1 MFSLTF
7 QRGGRPTGERMFKVV
22 IADDEH
28 LEREVI
34 KATVRQVNGA
44 IVAGE
49 GNCGEIAVELCL
61 ALKPDLVFLNC
72 KMGACS
78 GFSAAGLIRNTN
90 RDVVIIMTS
99 ADESNF
105 SGDENA
111 KLIRSLDIAE
121 CMLKPIRTENIRE
134 AVLKYLGR
142 SSSNLR
148 VSPRMKKRLRFYP
161 DHVMSKEIK
170 QALAFIDSH
179 YKENIR
185 LTLIAEKVCMS
196 SYYFSRLFKKE
207 VGVNLSQYILHK
219 RLETAK
225 QMLAETERSI
235 IDISVS
241 VGFREHNYFGKIFKK
256 FMGATPSEYR
266 KKSTALEEERKGVRE
281 KYS

>member
-1 MFSLTF
+1 
-7 QRGGRPTGERMFKVV
+7 MFKVV
-22 IADDEH
+22 VADDEY

-34 KATVRQVNGA
+34 KATVRQIKGT

-49 GNCGEIAVELCL
+49 CNCGEIAVGLCL

-72 KMGACS
+72 KMGAMG
-78 GFSAAGLIRNTN
+78 GFSAAALIRNS
-90 RDVVIIMTS
+90 DKDVIIILTS
-99 ADESNF
+99 ADEDNF
-105 SGDENA
+105 SGDECT
-111 KLIRSLDIAE
+111 KLARSLDIAE
-121 CMLKPIRTENIRE
+121 CMLKPIRPEKISE

-170 QALAFIDSH
+170 HALAFIDSH
-179 YKENIR
+179 YKEDIR
-185 LTLIAEKVCMS
+185 LTLIAGEVCMS

-219 RLETAK
+219 RLEMAR
-225 QMLAETERSI
+225 QMLEETEQSI
-235 IDISVS
+235 VEISAS

-256 FMGATPSEYR
+256 FMSVTPSEYR
-266 KKSTALEEERKGVRE
+266 KKSTLLKEERKGVRE
-281 KYS
+281 KYA